1 MKLTV
6 NICICIL
13 LLAVFGCKKKEKDL
27 EKDIDRTQRLGGVR
41 LWVGTRTAKGVGTN
55 CDVFIPFS
63 LAVLNKHQLVGNWGD
78 TLTFEQLG
86 ANLVFKFSSS
96 TEVNHN
102 GKIHDYNSG
111 LSWDPIKDTVSY
123 YFHYS
128 GASSTSYYWDEYDLH
143 ALANVYDMSLSGYI
157 KDIIGTKKLSG
168 QARKAMA
175 NTFPVDDTIYNVND
189 SITFTLVDD
198 TTIRYSKDYIG
209 IYSKDDL
216 ISIKDDLLHYKMHDA
231 TAKTITFQT
240 YHDEPEFTT
249 LTYNYGTNK
258 VIFEQYY
265 QTSPA
270 FFKWTVRLE

>member
-1 MKLTV
+1 MRSILTYLT
-6 NICICIL
+6 CL
-13 LLAVFGCKKKEKDL
+13 FLWAVAGCKKKDPEKDADST
-27 EKDIDRTQRLGGVR
+27 KGIGRTRLF
-41 LWVGTRTAKGVGTN
+41 VGTRTANDVGTN
-55 CDVFIPFS
+55 CDVFMPIS
-63 LAVLNKHQLVGNWGD
+63 LTALNKHQVLGNWVD
-78 TLTFEQLG
+78 TLTFQPS
-86 ANLVFKFSSS
+86 VSSVIYKFASSK
-96 TEVNHN
+96 EVDDY
-102 GKIHDYNSG
+102 GKIHQYDAG
-111 LSWDPIKDTVSY
+111 LSWNPVNDTMNY
-123 YFHYS
+123 NWHYS
-128 GASSTSYYWDEYDLH
+128 GAYSSGYLWDLYDLH
-143 ALANVYDMSLSGYI
+143 SLNAYDRSLSGYV

-209 IYSKDDL
+209 IYSKDDF

-258 VIFEQYY
+258 VIFEQYLQPY
-265 QTSPA
+265 PA
-270 FFKWTVRLE
+270 FYKWTVKPE